1 MRIKEILEALE
12 SEPVQLTK
20 EQKQEFVNAV
30 KGYSQ
35 LGESVYGKGN
45 LKELCE
51 RVKYMVEMAQ
61 QVTLAE
67 GDWFDGITINRH
79 MKGLNDS
86 YKVFEKTAKELSQ
99 LQERL
104 SSAYEDI
111 GQGLGKYFDIQ

>member
-1 MRIKEILEALE
+1 MKFREILEALE
-12 SEPVQLTK
+12 RDPVQISND
-20 EQKQEFVNAV
+20 QKREFVEAV
-30 KGYSQ
+30 KKYSE
-35 LGESVYGKGN
+35 LGESVYAKGN

-67 GDWFDGITINRH
+67 GDWFDGITVNRH
-79 MKGLNDS
+79 MKSLNES
-86 YKVFEKTAKELSQ
+86 YKVFEKTAQEISR

-111 GQGLGKYFDIQ
+111 GQGLGKYFDIN